1 MSFGLWLLILSRV
14 KSAGSLPLPSG
25 KTVKARVFLAR
36 NLVKELNPD
45 GNTVVIT
52 GKTNSHYLAAATMLF
67 EVKDFKDLG
76 DLPRGDEIAYRLH
89 VANTERQGISKHR
102 DRRNRG
108 SIRPISDGLLF
119 RRDSLKGRSDH
130 RNRKVSTPKTELAR

>member
-1 MSFGLWLLILSRV
+1 MSFGLWLLILSGV
-14 KSAGSLPLPSG
+14 KSAGSLPLPGG

-52 GKTNSHYLAAATMLF
+52 RKIISHYLAAATMLF

-76 DLPRGDEIAYRLH
+76 GLPRGDEIDFWPY
-89 VANTERQGISKHR
+89 VANT
-102 DRRNRG
+102 
-108 SIRPISDGLLF
+108 
-119 RRDSLKGRSDH
+119 
-130 RNRKVSTPKTELAR
+130 